1 MINRFHCPLVPM
13 TLALSLTL
21 TACGADNS
29 QQYPAPIEQ
38 AKYPQN
44 EHNKQGKQAA
54 GQSTEQTHPTSN
66 VADEIKN
73 RLKMKKAILPSS
85 FPVEPGYHVSVSI
98 KENTPQSYK
107 VIFYQTNKAMPIDDA
122 SLQPNEKVPVIASF
136 SAKTYEDPNHVA
148 NLFAPFNVDNGP
160 QTMDLGYG
168 IKGSAE
174 GGAGHS
180 YLAWREGRWI
190 LQIDS
195 LSQDQLDNQ
204 AIAKKM
210 VAYLEEHALPAPKDK
225 GRVKVTYRPGGNH
238 VQVTIYWQND
248 RVIYEL
254 KTDQVPLN
262 ALQMAVSAN

>member
-1 MINRFHCPLVPM
+1 M

-29 QQYPAPIEQ
+29 QQHPAPVEQ
-38 AKYPQN
+38 AKSPQN

-54 GQSTEQTHPTSN
+54 GQSTEQTPPTSN

-98 KENTPQSYK
+98 KENTAQSY
-107 VIFYQTNKAMPIDDA
+107 
-122 SLQPNEKVPVIASF
+122 
-136 SAKTYEDPNHVA
+136 
-148 NLFAPFNVDNGP
+148 
-160 QTMDLGYG
+160 MDLGYG

-210 VAYLEEHALPAPKDK
+210 VAYLEKHALPAPKDK
-225 GRVKVTYRPGGNH
+225 GRVKVTYRPEGNH

-248 RVIYEL
+248 RIIYEL
-254 KTDQVPLN
+254 ETDQVPLN